1 MNPQQAIQIASEF
14 LRNEG
19 CSVKEC
25 LGARLLAA
33 EFSGGDETWV
43 VRYDRVFPE
52 ALKRNGLEGMIAS
65 VVIVTVDAKSGRA
78 QFETSL

>member
-1 MNPQQAIQIASEF
+1 MNPQQAIEIASEF

-19 CSVKEC
+19 RSVKEC
-25 LGARLLAA
+25 LGAQLLPT
-33 EFSGGDETWV
+33 EFSGDVETWV
-43 VRYDRVFPE
+43 VHYERVFPQ
-52 ALKRNGLEGMIAS
+52 ALKRNGVEGMISS